1 VCVCVCVLGGG
12 GRNAFTVLVGK
23 LEGKRHLED
32 LGTGGKIIL
41 KWILKKWNG
50 RMWTESAEVR
60 TNGRMLWT
68 RY

>member
-1 VCVCVCVLGGG
+1 
-12 GRNAFTVLVGK
+12 VGK